1 MVDKAFFEQNKSFL
15 WNNQDDNFYW
25 EITHLVNKLWYM
37 QIKTVFRILF
47 VSMNKPITDKQSQ
60 HKHL

>member
-15 WNNQDDNFYW
+15 WNNQDDNFYL

-37 QIKTVFRILF
+37 QRQFLE
-47 VSMNKPITDKQSQ
+47 S
-60 HKHL
+60 